1 MMAPFYKNNLFPQKA
16 PSYMFNM
23 SLIMIPKLTA
33 PVMMRNI
40 SHLYPHITT
49 FDGFTE
55 NRDRDNSGQ
64 NNIARKPVSRS
75 CDSQP
80 RK

>member
-1 MMAPFYKNNLFPQKA
+1 
-16 PSYMFNM
+16 MFDM
-23 SLIMIPKLTA
+23 SLIMNLQLTA
-33 PVMMRNI
+33 PIIIRNI

-64 NNIARKPVSRS
+64 NNIARNPVSRS